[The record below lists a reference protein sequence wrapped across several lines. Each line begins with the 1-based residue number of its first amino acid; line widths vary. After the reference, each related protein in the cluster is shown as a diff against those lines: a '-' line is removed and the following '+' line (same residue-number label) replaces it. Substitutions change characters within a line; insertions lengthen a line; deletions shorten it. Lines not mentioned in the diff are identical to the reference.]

1 MPESSTDIRHWG
13 QADVTNSR
21 VHAPATSDYDA
32 VTRARTEGAIR
43 PHGDHT
49 EQENEPGE
57 RVPQASCPADG
68 QRGGRGTRMIRA
80 SP

>member
-1 MPESSTDIRHWG
+1 MVRSGVLDIS
-13 QADVTNSR
+13 QASITAFSLDDAN
-21 VHAPATSDYDA
+21 DA

-68 QRGGRGTRMIRA
+68 QRGRRGTRMIRA